1 MTEDGRRK
9 TEDGR
14 SSASPRLIDTS
25 PPQSP
30 SSVLR
35 PPSSVFRE
43 PESLGKLFWR
53 RFGGNALA
61 VSGLIVMI
69 AVILAALFGPYL
81 VTADPN
87 KIDYTAIN
95 SLPSA
100 KHPFGTDN
108 LGRDT
113 LARLI
118 HGFRVSLL
126 VAFYVELLDVLL
138 GVPLGLAAGYLG
150 GKVDFTVTRVADVL
164 FAFPGLLLAIL
175 VAAIFGAAAS
185 DRFGGIGRLALVAGA
200 LSLVSWPLM
209 TRLVRSQTLAI
220 REQDYVMAAESLGAD
235 RRRILWR
242 HVAPQL
248 LGLVVTTVTLNV
260 SGVIINEA
268 VLSLLGLGIQPPDSS
283 IGKMISDA
291 IPYLESN
298 TLQVAIPS
306 ALLMIIVLAVSF
318 VGDGLRD
325 GFAVEA

>member
-1 MTEDGRRK
+1 MTEQQ
-9 TEDGR
+9 TLVVE
-14 SSASPRLIDTS
+14 AV
-25 PPQSP
+25 PPAP
-30 SSVLR
+30 AVIL
-35 PPSSVFRE
+35 PGDLVTHK
-43 PESLGKLFWR
+43 PESLRRLFWR
-53 RFGGNALA
+53 RLTANALA
-61 VSGLIVMI
+61 VTGLVVMI
-69 AVILAALFGPYL
+69 GVILIAIVGPRL
-81 VTADPN
+81 MGADPN
-87 KIDYTAIN
+87 KLDYTAIN
-95 SLPSA
+95 SLPTA
-100 KHPFGTDN
+100 KHAFGTDN

-118 HGFRVSLL
+118 SGLRVSLL
-126 VAFYVELLDVLL
+126 VAAYVELLDIVL

-150 GKVDFTVTRVADVL
+150 GKVDFVITRIADVL

-175 VAAIFGAAAS
+175 VAAIFGAAVT
-185 DRFGGIGRLALVAGA
+185 DQFGGAGRLALVAGA

-235 RRRILWR
+235 RLRVLTR

-260 SGVIINEA
+260 SGVVINEA

-306 ALLMIIVLAVSF
+306 AMLMTIVLAVSF
-318 VGDGLRD
+318 LGDGLRD
-325 GFAVEA
+325 AFAPA

>member
-1 MTEDGRRK
+1 MTEQQ
-9 TEDGR
+9 TLVVE
-14 SSASPRLIDTS
+14 AV
-25 PPQSP
+25 PPAP
-30 SSVLR
+30 AVIL
-35 PPSSVFRE
+35 PGDLVTHK
-43 PESLGKLFWR
+43 PESLRRLFWR
-53 RFGGNALA
+53 RLTANALA
-61 VSGLIVMI
+61 VTGLVVMI
-69 AVILAALFGPYL
+69 GVILIAIVGPRL
-81 VTADPN
+81 MGADPN
-87 KIDYTAIN
+87 KLDYTAIN
-95 SLPSA
+95 SLPTA
-100 KHPFGTDN
+100 KHAFGTDN

-118 HGFRVSLL
+118 SGLRVSLL
-126 VAFYVELLDVLL
+126 VAAYVELLDIVL

-150 GKVDFTVTRVADVL
+150 GKVDFVITRIADVL

-175 VAAIFGAAAS
+175 VAAIFGAAVT
-185 DRFGGIGRLALVAGA
+185 DRFGGAGRLALVAGA

-235 RRRILWR
+235 RLRVLTR

-260 SGVIINEA
+260 SGVVINEA

-306 ALLMIIVLAVSF
+306 AMLMTIVLAVSF
-318 VGDGLRD
+318 LGDGLRD
-325 GFAVEA
+325 AFAPA